1 MEDLNKISS
10 TRVGDN
16 IHFYVN
22 GAEDKGVVV
31 KMDTGY
37 VTVLKDNGD
46 FQDIH
51 INDTFFIKDILVN
64 KTWNDMNME
73 ERTVKLHEIKAYS
86 PRFLAKSW
94 QELPRELK
102 VVLENTAKDALT
114 ADERIYSGKE
124 NNALP
129 ADSKQSHQES
139 SEAAKRPASGQGTH
153 NSEYS
158 LAEHGREMRQKPASV
173 LFANEHNR
181 HWDGSKNTGAPA
193 GEKIGDADDRSEREF
208 KTIRAV
214 DDAGGHPYDK
224 GYLDNPL
231 RREGGSSPKDME
243 VKKSN
248 VEQGHYGSAGR
259 ASHVVETNTDFDA
272 PDDYE
277 GQTEDEKKEQF
288 KHEAKK
294 PQTTNKTS
302 QEQLWEDWL
311 EKGFG
316 KNEGDTSPSKHR
328 NEDKLINEF
337 QEHVRRKFPGKQN
350 RRGTLEREHG
360 DQVRS
365 TIEERKPSPQGDIA
379 KESMGGGDS
388 SPAQTSITTGTTGM
402 YNAVYGKDGRIK
414 GQEKDKDE
422 EETEKDKEEKEK
434 ERKG

>member
-16 IHFYVN
+16 IHFYIN

-37 VTVLKDNGD
+37 VTVLKDDGN

-64 KTWNDMNME
+64 KTWNDMTME

-102 VVLENTAKDALT
+102 DVLEK
-114 ADERIYSGKE
+114 
-124 NNALP
+124 
-129 ADSKQSHQES
+129 S
-139 SEAAKRPASGQGTH
+139 S
-153 NSEYS
+153 
-158 LAEHGREMRQKPASV
+158 
-173 LFANEHNR
+173 
-181 HWDGSKNTGAPA
+181 
-193 GEKIGDADDRSEREF
+193 
-208 KTIRAV
+208 
-214 DDAGGHPYDK
+214 
-224 GYLDNPL
+224 
-231 RREGGSSPKDME
+231 
-243 VKKSN
+243 
-248 VEQGHYGSAGR
+248 VEQSKLGSAGR
-259 ASHVVETNTDFDA
+259 ASHVVETNMDIDA
-272 PDDYE
+272 TEDYE

-288 KHEAKK
+288 KHEDKK
-294 PQTTNKTS
+294 PKTIDKS
-302 QEQLWEDWL
+302 MQEQLWEEWL
-311 EKGFG
+311 EK
-316 KNEGDTSPSKHR
+316 D
-328 NEDKLINEF
+328 
-337 QEHVRRKFPGKQN
+337 
-350 RRGTLEREHG
+350 
-360 DQVRS
+360 
-365 TIEERKPSPQGDIA
+365 
-379 KESMGGGDS
+379 SMGGGDS

>member
-51 INDTFFIKDILVN
+51 INDTFFIKDILLN

-102 VVLENTAKDALT
+102 VVLEDTAKDALNNPGYASNVPKEEKQT
-114 ADERIYSGKE
+114 FSGQATRTRHGDGRLDIDTNRLEYDDAYPKGVTQPTGKKPTLTESGDTQNAEFKEDKPKGVKYGDQQFDTMPSGK
-124 NNALP
+124 
-129 ADSKQSHQES
+129 
-139 SEAAKRPASGQGTH
+139 
-153 NSEYS
+153 
-158 LAEHGREMRQKPASV
+158 
-173 LFANEHNR
+173 
-181 HWDGSKNTGAPA
+181 
-193 GEKIGDADDRSEREF
+193 
-208 KTIRAV
+208 
-214 DDAGGHPYDK
+214 
-224 GYLDNPL
+224 
-231 RREGGSSPKDME
+231 SPKDME
-243 VKKSN
+243 TKKSN

-302 QEQLWEDWL
+302 QEQLWEEWL
-311 EKGFG
+311 DKGLG
-316 KNEGDTSPSKHR
+316 RNEGDTSPSKHR

-337 QEHVRRKFPGKQN
+337 QEHVRGKFPGKQN

-365 TIEERKPSPQGDIA
+365 TIEERKPSPQGGDIA

-414 GQEKDKDE
+414 GQSKDKDE
-422 EETEKDKEEKEK
+422 EKTEKDKESKEK